1 MPRKTGRHALLEMLI
16 AHGVEYVF
24 GNPGTTE
31 LPLMD
36 GLQDYPQLKYI
47 LALQETSAVAMA
59 DGYARATGK
68 PSFVNVHIAGGLAN
82 SISMLYNAFKGGTPL
97 ILTAG
102 QSDTRMLLEEPT
114 LSGDLVQMCR
124 QYTKWSGE
132 VRYATEVPVAIRRAF
147 RTASTPPTGPV
158 FLSLPWNVLDEEAE
172 LDLTPASPVYFRV
185 NPDGEAVEQAAHV
198 MAKGKNP
205 LMIVGD
211 RIAQAGAVQEA
222 VKVAEILG
230 APVAAMAWISSE
242 VNFPTGHPQF
252 WDFINLNFPATRE
265 ALSQHD
271 IILAVGCNLFSQFLY
286 MPLMLTGKSKFVHL
300 DVSAWE
306 IEKNLPVEVGVW
318 GDIKRGLGD
327 LYKALGQLMS
337 GAEREAARMRAS
349 TLAGG
354 KARQQEALLEQGRQV
369 WEQKPMAPMRLFLEM
384 KEVLPRDAI
393 IVNEAGTSTIHL
405 LRAMA
410 FNEPGSYFSIR
421 GGSLGWG
428 IGGALGVKLARPNR
442 PVVGIIGDGAAMY
455 GIQGLWTAAYYDLPV
470 IYVICNNR
478 SYQILKQFLVNYYY
492 PTLGLKDR
500 KSEYIGMNFFKQPLD
515 CAGVAEGLGVQG
527 FRVEQPDELQPALEK
542 ALNLG
547 RPALVDVHIHPGDF

>member
-1 MPRKTGRHALLEMLI
+1 MLRKTGRHALLEMLI
-16 AHGVEYVF
+16 SHGAEYVF

-36 GLQDYPQLKYI
+36 GLQDYPQLKYV
-47 LALQETSAVAMA
+47 LALQESSAVAMA

-68 PSFVNVHIAGGLAN
+68 PSFVNVHIVGGLAN
-82 SISMLYNAFKGGTPL
+82 SISMLYNAFRGGTPL

-124 QYTKWSGE
+124 QYTKWSAE
-132 VRYATEVPVAIRRAF
+132 VLHATDVPIAVRRAF

-158 FLSLPWNVLDEEAE
+158 FLSLPWNVLDQEAE
-172 LDLTPASPVYFRV
+172 LDLTPASTVYSQV
-185 NPDGEAVEQAAHV
+185 HPDGEAVEQAAHLL
-198 MAKGKNP
+198 AKGKNP

-230 APVAAMAWISSE
+230 ASVADIASRSSE
-242 VNFPTGHPQF
+242 VNFPTGHPQY
-252 WDFINLNFPATRE
+252 WDSINLNSPATRE
-265 ALSQHD
+265 TLSQHD

-286 MPLMLTGKSKFVHL
+286 MPITLTGKSKVVHL
-300 DVSAWE
+300 DVNAWE
-306 IEKNLPVEVGVW
+306 IEKNFPAEVGVW
-318 GDIKRGLGD
+318 GGIKIGLGD

-337 GAEREAARMRAS
+337 STAREAARMRAS
-349 TLAGG
+349 TLAVA
-354 KARQQEALLEQGRQV
+354 KARRQEALLGETRQV
-369 WEQKPMAPMRLFLEM
+369 WEQKPINPMRLFREM
-384 KEVLPRDAI
+384 KEVLPPDTI
-393 IVNEAGTSTIHL
+393 IVSEAVSSTIHL
-405 LRAMA
+405 LRAME
-410 FNEPGSYFSIR
+410 FNEPGSFFSLR

-470 IYVICNNR
+470 TYVICNNH

-527 FRVEQPDELQPALEK
+527 FRVEQPDELQPTLEK

-547 RPALVDVHIHPGDF
+547 RPALLDVHTHPGDF

>member
-1 MPRKTGRHALLEMLI
+1 MLRKTGRHALLEMLI

-36 GLQDYPQLKYI
+36 GLQDYPQLKYV
-47 LALQETSAVAMA
+47 LALQEASAVAMA

-82 SISMLYNAFKGGTPL
+82 SISMLYNAFRGGTPL

-102 QSDTRMLLEEPT
+102 QSDTRMLVEEPI

-132 VRYATEVPVAIRRAF
+132 MRHATDVPVAIRRAF

-172 LDLTPASPVYFRV
+172 LDLTPTSTVYFQV
-185 NPDGEAVEQAAHV
+185 HPDGEAVERAAHLL
-198 MAKGKNP
+198 AKGKNP

-222 VKVAEILG
+222 VKAAEILG
-230 APVAAMAWISSE
+230 APVAAIAFASSE
-242 VNFPTGHPQF
+242 VDFPTGHPQF
-252 WDFINLNFPATRE
+252 WDFINLNSPATGE
-265 ALSQHD
+265 TLSRHD
-271 IILAVGCNLFSQFLY
+271 IILAVGCNLFSQFLHL
-286 MPLMLTGKSKFVHL
+286 PIVLTGKSKVVHL

-306 IEKNLPVEVGVW
+306 IEKNFPVEVGVW

-327 LYKALGQLMS
+327 LYEALGQAMS
-337 GAEREAARMRAS
+337 GAEREMARMRAS
-349 TLAGG
+349 TLAGA
-354 KARQQEALLEQGRQV
+354 KARQQEALLEKTRQV
-369 WEQKPMAPMRLFLEM
+369 WEQKPMNPMRLFLEM
-384 KEVLPRDAI
+384 KEVLPRDTI
-393 IVNEAGTSTIHL
+393 IVSEAGTATVHL

-410 FNEPGSYFSIR
+410 LNEPGSFFSLR

-428 IGGALGVKLARPNR
+428 IGGTLGIKLARPNR

-470 IYVICNNR
+470 TYVICNNH

-500 KSEYIGMNFFKQPLD
+500 KSEYIGMNFFKQPVNF
-515 CAGVAEGLGVQG
+515 AGVAEGLGVQG
-527 FRVEQPDELQPALEK
+527 FRVEQPDEFQPTLKK
-542 ALNLG
+542 ALKLG

>member
-1 MPRKTGRHALLEMLI
+1 MLRKTGRHALLEMLI

-47 LALQETSAVAMA
+47 LALQEASAVSMA

-82 SISMLYNAFKGGTPL
+82 SISMLYNAFRGGTPL

-124 QYTKWSGE
+124 HYSKWSGE
-132 VRYATEVPVAIRRAF
+132 VRHATDVPVAIRRAF

-172 LDLTPASPVYFRV
+172 LDLTPASTVYFRV
-185 NPDGEAVEQAAHV
+185 HPDGEAVERAAHV
-198 MAKGKNP
+198 LVKGKNP

-230 APVAAMAWISSE
+230 APVVAIAWISSE

-252 WDFINLNFPATRE
+252 WDFINLNSPATRE
-265 ALSQHD
+265 TLNQHD
-271 IILAVGCNLFSQFLY
+271 IILAVGCNIFSQFLY
-286 MPLMLTGKSKFVHL
+286 MPLMLTGKSKVVHL

-306 IEKNLPVEVGVW
+306 IEKNSPVEVGVW
-318 GDIKRGLGD
+318 GDIKTGLED

-337 GAEREAARMRAS
+337 GAEREAARMRTS
-349 TLAGG
+349 TLAEA
-354 KARQQEALLEQGRQV
+354 KARQQEALLEQTRQV
-369 WEQKPMAPMRLFLEM
+369 WEQKPMDPMRLFLEM
-384 KEVLPRDAI
+384 KEVLPRDTI

-410 FNEPGSYFSIR
+410 FNEPGSFFSIR

-442 PVVGIIGDGAAMY
+442 PVVGIIGDGSAMY
-455 GIQGLWTAAYYDLPV
+455 GIQGLWTAAHYDLPV
-470 IYVICNNR
+470 AYVICNNR
-478 SYQILKQFLVNYYY
+478 SYRILKQFLVNYYY

-500 KSEYIGMNFFKQPLD
+500 KSEYIGMNFSKQPLD
-515 CAGVAEGLGVQG
+515 CAGVAEGFGVQG
-527 FRVEQPDELQPALEK
+527 FRVEQPDELQPTLEK

>member
-1 MPRKTGRHALLEMLI
+1 MLRKTGRHALLEMLT
-16 AHGVEYVF
+16 AQGVEYVF

-68 PSFVNVHIAGGLAN
+68 PSFVNVHIVGGLAN

-132 VRYATEVPVAIRRAF
+132 VRYAAEVPVAIRRAF

-185 NPDGEAVEQAAHV
+185 KPDGEAVEQAAHV
-198 MAKGKNP
+198 LAKGKNP
-205 LMIVGD
+205 LMMVGD

-230 APVAAMAWISSE
+230 ASVAAVAWVSSE

-252 WDFINLNFPATRE
+252 LDFINLNSPAARE
-265 ALSQHD
+265 TLSQHD

-286 MPLMLTGKSKFVHL
+286 MPLRLTGKSKFVHL
-300 DVSAWE
+300 DVNAWE
-306 IEKNLPVEVGVW
+306 IEKNFPVEVGVW
-318 GDIKRGLGD
+318 GDLKRSLED
-327 LYKALGQLMS
+327 LYEALGSQMS
-337 GAEREAARMRAS
+337 GAEREAAKRRAS
-349 TLAGG
+349 ALAGA
-354 KARQQEALLEQGRQV
+354 KSRQQEALLEQAHQA
-369 WEQKPMAPMRLFLEM
+369 WEEKPLNPMRLFLEM
-384 KEVLPRDAI
+384 REILPRETI
-393 IVNEAGTSTIHL
+393 VVNEAGTSTIHL

-410 FNEPGSYFSIR
+410 FNEPGSFFSIR
-421 GGSLGWG
+421 GGALGWG

-455 GIQGLWTAAYYDLPV
+455 SIQGLWTAAYYDLPV
-470 IYVICNNR
+470 TYVICNNH
-478 SYQILKQFLVNYYY
+478 SYRILKQFLVHYYY

-500 KSEYIGMNFFKQPLD
+500 KSEYIGMNFSKQPLD
-515 CAGVAEGLGVQG
+515 CAQVAEGLGVKG
-527 FRVEQPDELQPALEK
+527 FRVEQPDELRPALEK

-547 RPALVDVHIHPGDF
+547 RPALVDVHIHPGDL

>member
-1 MPRKTGRHALLEMLI
+1 MLRKTGRHALLEMLI
-16 AHGVEYVF
+16 AHGLEYVF

-36 GLQDYPQLKYI
+36 GLQDYPQLKYV
-47 LALQETSAVAMA
+47 LALQEASAVAMA

-68 PSFVNVHIAGGLAN
+68 PSFVNVHIVGGLAN
-82 SISMLYNAFKGGTPL
+82 SPSMLYNAFRGGTPL
-97 ILTAG
+97 IWTAG
-102 QSDTRMLLEEPT
+102 QSDTRMLVEEPA

-132 VRYATEVPVAIRRAF
+132 VRHAKDVPIAIRRAF

-172 LDLTPASPVYFRV
+172 LDLTPASTVYSQV
-185 NPDGEAVEQAAHV
+185 HPDGEAVERAAHLL
-198 MAKGKNP
+198 AKGKNP

-230 APVAAMAWISSE
+230 APVADIAARSSE
-242 VNFPTGHPQF
+242 VNFPTGHTQY
-252 WDFINLNFPATRE
+252 WDSINVSSPATRE
-265 ALSQHD
+265 TLSQHD

-286 MPLMLTGKSKFVHL
+286 MPRMLTGKSKVVHL

-306 IEKNLPVEVGVW
+306 IEKNFPVEVGVW
-318 GDIKRGLGD
+318 GDIKKGLGD
-327 LYKALGQLMS
+327 LYKALGQLMP
-337 GAEREAARMRAS
+337 GAEREAARLRAS
-349 TLAGG
+349 TLAGA
-354 KARQQEALLEQGRQV
+354 KARRQESLLEQTRQV
-369 WEQKPMAPMRLFLEM
+369 WEQKPMNPMRLFREM
-384 KEVLPRDAI
+384 KEVLPRDTI
-393 IVNEAGTSTIHL
+393 IVSEAVSSTNHL
-405 LRAMA
+405 LRAMD
-410 FNEPGSYFSIR
+410 FNEPGSLFSLR

-455 GIQGLWTAAYYDLPV
+455 SIQGLWTAAYYDLPV
-470 IYVICNNR
+470 TYVICNNH

-500 KSEYIGMNFFKQPLD
+500 KSEYIGMNFSKQPVD
-515 CAGVAEGLGVQG
+515 FVGVAGGLGVQG
-527 FRVEQPDELQPALEK
+527 FRVEQPDELQPTLEK

-547 RPALVDVHIHPGDF
+547 RPALVDVHIYPGDF